1 VSGTIDTDDAVG
13 FDPFP
18 LLRAFHAHD
27 APVVVMGQVAGI
39 LHGSTEL
46 TGDLD
51 LLWDGD
57 ALQAQRMA
65 DAFAS
70 GSADLADADGR
81 PVACSASSFL
91 LPKVLFRTGSASGD
105 CCTPL
110 LPWRDL
116 DIAGFLERAARWTC
130 RDGTL
135 ISYVSADDL
144 VIMRRAVGRPKDL
157 RRAAELEA
165 ILGNR

>member
-1 VSGTIDTDDAVG
+1 VSGTIETDDAIG
-13 FDPFP
+13 IDPYP
-18 LLRAFHAHD
+18 LRRAFNVQGAR
-27 APVVVMGQVAGI
+27 VVVMGQVAGI

-70 GSADLADADGR
+70 RSADLADADGR

-116 DIAGFLERAARWTC
+116 DIAGFLERAVHWTC
-130 RDGTL
+130 RDGAV
-135 ISYVSADDL
+135 ISYVSAEDL
-144 VIMRRAVGRPKDL
+144 VTMRRAVGRPKDL

-165 ILGNR
+165 ILGDR